1 DQGHCRPNPVR
12 RAATCQRGQRRED
25 RYRLVEGGGMNKQ
38 STGDRAVAGLIRYE
52 SAAAELT
59 RIKKAIV
66 TTLEQCPITIEAY
79 KEFDDK
85 SPLWDKSRVNHH
97 LHKALSSRGSD
108 GYGLDQEEI
117 TDQLTGW
124 DDESEGA
131 CSHCLA
137 AWGLILS
144 RKGAR
149 QEFGNAKR
157 LVRALGK
164 QAWKAAPWPAPAS
177 CPPGS
182 WSSWPSATSATGPA
196 TAGTTTNAAGRA
208 SKSMRGRYRR
218 NKHEP
223 ILFL

>member
-1 DQGHCRPNPVR
+1 
-12 RAATCQRGQRRED
+12 
-25 RYRLVEGGGMNKQ
+25 MNKPPL
-38 STGDRAVAGLIRYE
+38 GERAVAALIRYE

-66 TTLEQCPITIEAY
+66 TTLELCPITIEAY

-97 LHKALSSRGSD
+97 LHKALTSRGSD

-124 DDESEGA
+124 DDESEDA
-131 CSHCLA
+131 CPHCLA
-137 AWGLILS
+137 AWGLILT

-149 QEFGNAKR
+149 REFGNAKR

-164 QAWKAAPWPAPAS
+164 QALKVT
-177 CPPGS
+177 PP
-182 WSSWPSATSATGPA
+182 
-196 TAGTTTNAAGRA
+196 
-208 SKSMRGRYRR
+208 
-218 NKHEP
+218 
-223 ILFL
+223 